1 MKVVNQIC
9 RFLAIALGLASI
21 VMFFFPIVTL
31 TGGSELTAAQL
42 TFGTKVGFGGTTYD
56 LYVSSYYLFTF
67 ILTAFATVMAVVRAF
82 VKKAKGAQVTAFVT
96 SLIAGIVMLV
106 ISLSPVQ
113 KFVDTRPLTVENLA
127 DLTYAPLAVIIAVL
141 ILGLFA
147 ISFIGWLVNDYIEVL
162 ASKGQKLTIWQKVK
176 KFCREMVAEIKK
188 IVWPTPKTVGRNS
201 VIVLIMC
208 AILGAFIWLVDFLLG
223 LLVKFITTL

>member
-9 RFLAIALGLASI
+9 RFLAIALGLAAL

-31 TGGSELTAAQL
+31 TGGELTAAQL
-42 TFGTKVGFGGTTYD
+42 SFGTKVGFAGTTYD
-56 LYVSSYYLFTF
+56 LYVSSYYLFTA
-67 ILTAFATVMAVVRAF
+67 ILTAFATAMAIVRAF
-82 VKKAKGAQVTAFVT
+82 VKKAKGAQVTAFV
-96 SLIAGIVMLV
+96 SALIAGIVMLV
-106 ISLSPVQ
+106 IALSPVA
-113 KFVDTRPLTVENLA
+113 KFADTRPLVLDKVA
-127 DLTYAPLAVIIAVL
+127 DLTYAPIAVIIAVV
-141 ILGLFA
+141 ILALFA

-188 IVWPTPKTVGRNS
+188 IVWPAPKAVVRNS

-223 LLVKFITTL
+223 LLVNFITTL

>member
-9 RFLAIALGLASI
+9 RFLSIALGVASI

-31 TGGSELTAAQL
+31 TGGTELTAAQL
-42 TFGTKVGFGGTTYD
+42 SFGIKVGFGGTTYD

-82 VKKAKGAQVTAFVT
+82 VKKAKGAQVTAFV
-96 SLIAGIVMLV
+96 SALIASIVMLV
-106 ISLSPVQ
+106 IALSPVA
-113 KFVDTRPLTVENLA
+113 KFADTRPLILDKVA
-127 DLTYAPLAVIIAVL
+127 DLTYAPIAVIIAVV
-141 ILGLFA
+141 IFALFA
-147 ISFIGWLVNDYIEVL
+147 ISFIGWIVNDYIEVL

-176 KFCREMVAEIKK
+176 KFCREMVAEIRK
-188 IVWPTPKTVGRNS
+188 IVWPSSKTVVRNS

-208 AILGAFIWLVDFLLG
+208 AILGAFIWLIDFLLG
-223 LLVKFITTL
+223 LLVNFITTL